1 MALPIN
7 TDTVLQV
14 IYTMPAGPETEY
26 LIESYKRAIKQDQ
39 TQLEQLDQVIKGLV
53 IKTEED
59 EEPTAIIEGVNDQ
72 INRFDPSTK
81 GLDTRI
87 LSLNDQIRG
96 LQEQIVGL
104 GQSANVFGCVGLGTT
119 VTSVIGDQVNL
130 HIWSFTSPNPF
141 SQSQQVLTANNL
153 GVGTYNG
160 ISTVSI
166 GTYANFASDDGVDC
180 AGYATSISNLQAQ
193 ITPLRTQRNEVITEI
208 NILKEERSRYQLQKY
223 GYDVSITQLNAEIT
237 KKQNLIV
244 ALEDPDNQQWFLE

>member
-87 LSLNDQIRG
+87 LSLNDQIRN

-104 GQSANVFGCVGLGTT
+104 GQSAN
-119 VTSVIGDQVNL
+119 
-130 HIWSFTSPNPF
+130 
-141 SQSQQVLTANNL
+141 
-153 GVGTYNG
+153 
-160 ISTVSI
+160 
-166 GTYANFASDDGVDC
+166 
-180 AGYATSISNLQAQ
+180 
-193 ITPLRTQRNEVITEI
+193 
-208 NILKEERSRYQLQKY
+208 
-223 GYDVSITQLNAEIT
+223 
-237 KKQNLIV
+237 
-244 ALEDPDNQQWFLE
+244 AL

>member
-1 MALPIN
+1 
-7 TDTVLQV
+7 
-14 IYTMPAGPETEY
+14 MPAGPETEY

-81 GLDTRI
+81 GLDNRI
-87 LSLNDQIRG
+87 ITLNNQIRD
-96 LQEQIVGL
+96 LQDEILAL
-104 GQSANVFGCVGLGTT
+104 GQSSNAVGCGS
-119 VTSVIGDQVNL
+119 TSDGIVEVVGDQVNAFS
-130 HIWSFTSPNPF
+130 WSFTAPNPF
-141 SQSQQVLTANNL
+141 AGSSQVLTVNNL
-153 GVGTYNG
+153 GVGTYLG
-160 ISTVSI
+160 VSTVSI
-166 GTYANFASDDGVDC
+166 GTHFAISGVATC
-180 AGYATSISNLQAQ
+180 TGYATSISTLQAQ
-193 ITPLRTQRNEVITEI
+193 ITPLRTQRNEVITEV